1 MSKKAMKVII
11 VSAVQIALCNWHT
24 LAQRRRNNTD
34 TGKYRDV
41 LEEEKA
47 ADKPWQR
54 NISLVG

>member
-1 MSKKAMKVII
+1 MKVII